1 MQNQFTSL
9 NTKKEQ
15 QTSSI
20 RGLSEEYDSILSS
33 NQIMQKEMGD
43 LSRLTEKFEDM
54 SLPIRMIK
62 GAFNSNSNLRELVLK
77 QAEKELGHNEELREI
92 FIKCQF
98 DLGEVLHK

>member
-20 RGLSEEYDSILSS
+20 IGLSEEYDSILSF

-43 LSRLTEKFEDM
+43 LSRLTEKFENM
-54 SLPIRMIK
+54 SLPIRMIQV
-62 GAFNSNSNLRELVLK
+62 AFNSNSNLRNLHLFLRNGC
-77 QAEKELGHNEELREI
+77 EKIMPRLNLPLGI
-92 FIKCQF
+92 
-98 DLGEVLHK
+98 